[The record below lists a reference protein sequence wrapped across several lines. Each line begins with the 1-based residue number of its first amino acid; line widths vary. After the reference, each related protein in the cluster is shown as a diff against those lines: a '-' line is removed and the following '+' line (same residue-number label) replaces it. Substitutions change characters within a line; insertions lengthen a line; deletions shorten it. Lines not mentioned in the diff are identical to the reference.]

1 MTAEHILLALGVFLI
16 AGTVKG
22 LVGMGLPTITIAL
35 TSLVLP
41 LSDTIALV
49 ALPTIFT
56 NLWQAAV
63 GGNFVRI
70 VRRQW
75 PLIVPLAAM
84 LYVTMW
90 LVGRK
95 APDWAFLVLAIV
107 LMVYSGLGLFRIR
120 LHVHADLEKPLAPV
134 VGVVSGVVAGLVGV
148 PVVPLMPYLQALD
161 IKPSELVQTLGVVL
175 CATSLSLTVSLLR
188 FGLLDGPHAVVSA
201 IAVVPAIAGMYVGT
215 RIRLRLSVEQFRIA
229 VLWALLLT
237 GLYTFAS
244 RLVW

>member
-1 MTAEHILLALGVFLI
+1 MTTEHILVALAVFMLAGV
-16 AGTVKG
+16 VKG

-56 NLWQAAV
+56 NFWQATV
-63 GGNFVRI
+63 GGNFRRI

-75 PLIVPLAAM
+75 PLIVPLAVV
-84 LYVTMW
+84 LYLTMW
-90 LVGRK
+90 AVGRK
-95 APDWAFLVLAIV
+95 GPDWAFLVLAVV
-107 LMVYSGLGLFRIR
+107 LVVYSALGLFRIR
-120 LHVHADLEKPLAPV
+120 LHIHADLEKPLAPV
-134 VGVVSGVVAGLVGV
+134 IGVVSGFVAGLVGV
-148 PVVPLMPYLQALD
+148 PVVPLMPYLQGLD

-175 CATSLSLTVSLLR
+175 CATSLALTVSLLK
-188 FGLLDGPHAVVSA
+188 FGLLDGPHAAVSA
-201 IAVVPAIAGMYVGT
+201 IAVAPAIAGMWVGT
-215 RIRLRLSVEQFRIA
+215 HIRRRLSIEQFRLA

-244 RLVW
+244 RLV